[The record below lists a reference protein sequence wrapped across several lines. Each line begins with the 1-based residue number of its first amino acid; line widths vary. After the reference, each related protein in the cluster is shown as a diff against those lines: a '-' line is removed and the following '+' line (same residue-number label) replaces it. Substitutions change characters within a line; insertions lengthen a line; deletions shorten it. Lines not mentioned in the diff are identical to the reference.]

1 MANRSRQT
9 ESNPNI
15 PQKLTPRQEDEK
27 IRIAKN
33 QIIGLKPIPTTS
45 FVPDTSGSGIFG
57 IGLLAPR
64 PRIPVAYDES
74 NVSPK
79 NIPIIQKP
87 LVYNYFFIE
96 YDNVNL
102 YKGLEGNI
110 ISFAIVVTL
119 SPVTVKDCSEMLRL
133 SANKIKPLTLSE
145 YETGSFLHPKYIND
159 SNLPLSIRY
168 AEIPVLKQKTP
179 GRLDNIPLG
188 YPDFDSTPDG
198 VVTRQGPIPSPPY
211 TDFTSSTGA
220 TSSVTITPGGTVAF
234 KDTSVSS
241 PWQFAPT
248 GWSWYFGPSASPTG
262 STQQNPTVTYG
273 ATGIYTVTLTAS
285 NSSGSTTKTK
295 NNFVIVTN

>member
-1 MANRSRQT
+1 MAARSRQT
-9 ESNPNI
+9 NTNNNGE
-15 PQKLTPRQEDEK
+15 QKLTPRQETEK
-27 IRIAKN
+27 IRLSKN
-33 QIIGLKPIPTTS
+33 QIVGLKPVPTTS
-45 FVPDTSGSGIFG
+45 FVPNTSGSGIFG

-64 PRIPVAYDES
+64 PNVQMSYDES
-74 NVSPK
+74 VVSPK

-96 YDNVNL
+96 YDNQNL
-102 YKGLEGNI
+102 YRGLEGI
-110 ISFAIVVTL
+110 IKSFAVVLTL
-119 SPVTVKDCSEMLRL
+119 NPITVKSCSEMLRI
-133 SANKIKPLTLSE
+133 SVTKITPLTLSQ

-159 SNLPLSIRY
+159 SNEPLSIRY
-168 AEIPVLKQKTP
+168 AEIPILKQRTP

-234 KDTSVSS
+234 RDTSVSS

-248 GWSWYFGPSASPTG
+248 GWSWDFGPSASPTG
-262 STQQNPTVTYG
+262 STLQNPVVAYG
-273 ATGIYTVTLTAS
+273 TTGTYTVILTAS
-285 NSSGSTTKTK
+285 NASGSTTKTK
-295 NNFVIVTN
+295 QNFVTVTN